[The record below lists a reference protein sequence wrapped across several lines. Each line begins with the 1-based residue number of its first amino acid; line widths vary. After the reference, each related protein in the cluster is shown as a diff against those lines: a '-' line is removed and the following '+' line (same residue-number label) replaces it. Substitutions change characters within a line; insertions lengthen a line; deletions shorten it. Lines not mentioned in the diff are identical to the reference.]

1 MAGFNG
7 SGTFV
12 RSHDF
17 TTDLSNTVPVT
28 ASRMDTEHD
37 GFATGL
43 SSVICKDGQTTTTA
57 RIPFAAG
64 ISVVTAG
71 VLFPASQSASSD
83 VNCLDDY
90 EEASANATVTAGTG
104 TFTSVAAV
112 VQYTKVGRNVA
123 WSAIVTI
130 TTAGTAAGALY
141 LPLSY
146 APGSAA
152 SCAGIE
158 YNATKYAVVGSV
170 YDSSGG
176 QAEIYKYDG
185 TTIIADGRTLHVS
198 GTFRV

>member
-12 RSHDF
+12 RSHDW
-17 TTDLSNTVPVT
+17 TTDLGNTVPVT
-28 ASRMDTEHD
+28 ASRMDTEDD

-90 EEASANATVTAGTG
+90 EEASANSTCTSGTG
-104 TFTSVAAV
+104 TFTTVAAV
-112 VQYTKVGRNVA
+112 VHYTKVGRDVR
-123 WSAIVTI
+123 WSAIITI
-130 TTAGTAAGALY
+130 TDKGDAAGALY

-146 APGSAA
+146 VPGTAS

-158 YNATKYAVVGSV
+158 YTTKVGV
-170 YDSSGG
+170 LGTAYDSSGG
-176 QAEIYKYDG
+176 LAELYEYDG
-185 TTIIADGRTLHVS
+185 TTIIATGADIRVS